1 MSLDAF
7 LLRSDRLKSLVAE
20 RNNLEAERLRQSARV
35 DELAARIADLDN
47 RIEEAWKVIQSDVM
61 ATQSARVR

>member
-7 LLRSDRLKSLVAE
+7 ILRSDRLKSLVAE
-20 RNNLEAERLRQSARV
+20 RDNLEAERQRQSTKV
-35 DELAARIADLDN
+35 DELAARIADLDS
-47 RIEEAWKVIQSDVM
+47 RIEEAWKVIQADVM

>member
-7 LLRSDRLKSLVAE
+7 ILRSDRLKSLVAE
-20 RNNLEAERLRQSARV
+20 RDNLEAERQRQSTKV
-35 DELAARIADLDN
+35 DELASRIADLDS
-47 RIEEAWKVIQSDVM
+47 RIEEAWKVIQADVM